1 MVFVLEFRGGR
12 GLRQNAFERKK
23 APKGLFSTTYRL
35 RVKPVDLYLER
46 ETRLASGL
54 RAVEIYRFSAIP
66 ETGTALILDSL
77 LPDGKIGT
85 AARQPPY
92 LSSSMLLERLLVSI
106 R

>member
-1 MVFVLEFRGGR
+1 MSVDRDWLKILNSDNDLRRFLAFGGSPWKV
-12 GLRQNAFERKK
+12 E
-23 APKGLFSTTYRL
+23 
-35 RVKPVDLYLER
+35 VER